1 MIIIGQVLNV
11 DINQLRTK
19 ARTNYTLS
27 LLYGIH
33 TCTCTVH
40 VVKGKS
46 TYTFE

>member
-33 TCTCTVH
+33 TCTVH

-46 TYTFE
+46 TWTLE